1 MARAT
6 PRAVHHV
13 IFYHRP
19 RGGSGGGRGGGQK
32 RVEGRWKREDREVL
46 AEARRRKNDKERQRQ
61 RQRKAKRKKER
72 QKVREKLAAVY
83 YFVCWKAGLLARP
96 GANQRRASMDAQVA
110 GRPILLHRAENML
123 HRVSSSTSS
132 WHRAS
137 PLCFPPWKPFTQP
150 SPRPRFSLSFSSC
163 VCTSVRPSVPPL
175 LPLYT
180 RLWLARAFVLLAN
193 HAHRPPRS
201 LLSPFPPLHRRLF
214 PPASRGFFFSFFP
227 FSCGFYGARSSDS
240 RAHLF
245 ALIAGHR

>member
-201 LLSPFPPLHRRLF
+201 PLSPFPPLHRRLF